1 MLNAELVTQK
11 IQLHRLKKNITIYR
25 FYNNI
30 QRPIKRER
38 EIKRER
44 QREVKGEYNDSGG
57 EREQESERDTKSR
70 VVERTRESSKNQT
83 SNRVLKLCIYKV
95 LKELNGGVNL
105 QPGPSSTVHGYVFTL
120 S

>member
-38 EIKRER
+38 ERDKEGEAER
-44 QREVKGEYNDSGG
+44 GKG
-57 EREQESERDTKSR
+57 R
-70 VVERTRESSKNQT
+70 V
-83 SNRVLKLCIYKV
+83 
-95 LKELNGGVNL
+95 
-105 QPGPSSTVHGYVFTL
+105 
-120 S
+120 